1 MPTGGPQHG
10 DTSLYR
16 QMRASSTATSTSPRV
31 IARVPVLGGGVFPP
45 ARRAGVTMSH
55 GGRWLRPRA
64 VARQSSPPG
73 VDLSGLVPD
82 PVGVSRDGDMP
93 AFHGRRRVRI
103 GLDDRRPLRRTAAI
117 PSPSSTRPPPAGK
130 LRHVAQFLAAG
141 SAVPAAGGRPAPR
154 FAIFAAASARRL
166 SSMRRRWRFRLVT
179 AGAASRGATARTV
192 SRGTG
197 TPARS
202 HASARCRPSST
213 TDRRRWRPT
222 LGSRDRAMSTAGET
236 GGQQAGRAGALRH
249 GRVHGR

>member
-16 QMRASSTATSTSPRV
+16 QMRASSTATSTSPQV
-31 IARVPVLGGGVFPP
+31 IARLPVLGGGVFPP
-45 ARRAGVTMSH
+45 ARRVGVTMSH

-103 GLDDRRPLRRTAAI
+103 GLDGRRPLRRTAAI
-117 PSPSSTRPPPAGK
+117 PSPSSTRPQPAGK
-130 LRHVAQFLAAG
+130 LRHVAQFLRSASPAGPCRESAASAAG

-154 FAIFAAASARRL
+154 FASFAAASARWL

-179 AGAASRGATARTV
+179 AGPRPGGRRPARPPAGPAHPPVRTQARGAGRRVARIVADGDRHSAVVTV
-192 SRGTG
+192 R
-197 TPARS
+197 
-202 HASARCRPSST
+202 
-213 TDRRRWRPT
+213 
-222 LGSRDRAMSTAGET
+222 
-236 GGQQAGRAGALRH
+236 
-249 GRVHGR
+249 